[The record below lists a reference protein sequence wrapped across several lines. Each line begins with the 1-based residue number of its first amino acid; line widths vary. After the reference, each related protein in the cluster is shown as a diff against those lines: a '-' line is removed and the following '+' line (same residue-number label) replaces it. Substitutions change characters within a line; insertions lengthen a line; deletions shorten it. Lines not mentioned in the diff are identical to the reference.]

1 MCPTLLDITW
11 RYMLLFFSPGEVS
24 LNINNIY
31 IYKQSTKA
39 PRKMALIV
47 NEYSPDDIIW
57 RDYPSPSITLQGK
70 HTFASYQSSSDFPI
84 WRQNNNANSAI
95 NSVQEEVLHEQE
107 KLKEEQC
114 NIQKRSERLLSI
126 MQQFKGMWRHCLY
139 GNWKEGRGGR
149 VFFCFPSHFFN
160 VKVCALTGRSVCM
173 DHCRNAYVESIFT

>member
-1 MCPTLLDITW
+1 
-11 RYMLLFFSPGEVS
+11 
-24 LNINNIY
+24 
-31 IYKQSTKA
+31 
-39 PRKMALIV
+39 MALIV

-70 HTFASYQSSSDFPI
+70 HTFASYQSSSI

-149 VFFCFPSHFFN
+149 VFFLFSI
-160 VKVCALTGRSVCM
+160 ALLQCQSVRAHGPLSLHGPLQKCI
-173 DHCRNAYVESIFT
+173 RGEYIYIITI